1 MTKEEFKGEVLYQTT
16 MHLVGKL
23 LADGVITTDEYKRM
37 ETVFIEKYSPIFATL
52 FSEIR
57 AVE

>member
-16 MHLVGKL
+16 MHLVGRL
-23 LADGVITTDEYKRM
+23 LAEGVITTDEYERM
-37 ETVFIEKYSPIFATL
+37 ESVFTEKYSPIFGTL

-57 AVE
+57 